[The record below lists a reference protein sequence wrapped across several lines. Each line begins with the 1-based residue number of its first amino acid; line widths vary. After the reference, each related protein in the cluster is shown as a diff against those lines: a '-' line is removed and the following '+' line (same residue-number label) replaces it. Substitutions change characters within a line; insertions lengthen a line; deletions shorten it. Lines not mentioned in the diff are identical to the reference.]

1 MDKFMADQQILKAI
15 IAARPKNIKGI
26 PSCVLQDD
34 IYFTNVYNNPSLLDE
49 HAKYINKAYCTNAF
63 NIKAL

>member
-1 MDKFMADQQILKAI
+1 MADQQILKAI

-34 IYFTNVYNNPSLLDE
+34 I
-49 HAKYINKAYCTNAF
+49 
-63 NIKAL
+63 